1 MDTTNRNLPEGFA
14 QAAANYLATTAE
26 LVDVILAFAPEEQ
39 FQAAKD
45 LVAEGRLIPQ
55 IQSMPG
61 TMTVSLVD
69 VRTGESIGDVF
80 RYAAPALLAGGT
92 LQ

>member
-1 MDTTNRNLPEGFA
+1 MNTANQNLPEGFA
-14 QAAANYLATTAE
+14 QTAANYLAATSE
-26 LVDVILAFAPEEQ
+26 LVDVIMALAPERYET
-39 FQAAKD
+39 AKS
-45 LVAEGRLIPQ
+45 LLAEGRLIPQ
-55 IQSMPG
+55 IQTMPG
-61 TMTVSLVD
+61 MMTVSLID